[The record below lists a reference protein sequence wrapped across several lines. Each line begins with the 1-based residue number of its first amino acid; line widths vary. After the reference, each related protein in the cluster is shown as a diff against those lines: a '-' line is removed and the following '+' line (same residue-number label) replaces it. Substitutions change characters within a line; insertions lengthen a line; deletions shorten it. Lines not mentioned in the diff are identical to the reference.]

1 MELEFKSL
9 KELYD
14 RIKPALRC
22 KCSEFKVLG
31 YKNIKE
37 EDIWNFLTNNKW
49 MSSHNLDLS
58 TMVSDIL
65 DLSIYDINYY
75 LNNN

>member
-9 KELYD
+9 KELYE
-14 RIKPALRC
+14 RIKPALRT

-31 YKNIKE
+31 HTNIKE
-37 EDIWNFLTNNKW
+37 EDIWNFLTSNKW
-49 MSSHNLDLS
+49 MNSHNLDLS

-65 DLSIYDINYY
+65 DLSIYDINNY
-75 LNNN
+75 LNDN